1 MHLPR
6 FWARLL
12 VPPGEAA
19 EVPLEP
25 DLDAAL
31 LHLLRLPLQPTLRY
45 LLSARPTLDRVRA
58 LDRPHQREAAL
69 AWKPSR
75 ASTTWCSAG
84 DRPVPCVPSEEDVL
98 TEEQWR
104 TWREDGYVVVPNV
117 LSHEACERTVQ
128 IVCAHLGVDERD
140 PATWYHAHPDKQGI
154 MVQLFSGAQLEEN
167 RLAPSVRGVFEQ
179 LWQRTDLLP
188 SFDRVGMNPPESGA
202 YTFPGPH
209 LHWDVSLKTP
219 IPFGT
224 QGLIYLRD
232 TEAEQGALTLVPG
245 MHRTLEAW
253 LATLPDPSVA
263 RSTDLHALGARPIA
277 AGAGSLV
284 VWHQALAHGSRPNRA
299 LRPRFVQYVNYQP
312 VRMAVNPQWV

>member
-1 MHLPR
+1 
-6 FWARLL
+6 
-12 VPPGEAA
+12 
-19 EVPLEP
+19 
-25 DLDAAL
+25 
-31 LHLLRLPLQPTLRY
+31 
-45 LLSARPTLDRVRA
+45 
-58 LDRPHQREAAL
+58 
-69 AWKPSR
+69 
-75 ASTTWCSAG
+75 
-84 DRPVPCVPSEEDVL
+84 
-98 TEEQWR
+98 
-104 TWREDGYVVVPNV
+104 VVVPDV

>member
-19 EVPLEP
+19 ALPLEP

-45 LLSARPTLDRVRA
+45 LLSARPTLAEFERWIDRTSER
-58 LDRPHQREAAL
+58 LPSLEAVAHFNDAVL
-69 AWKPSR
+69 R
-75 ASTTWCSAG
+75 G
-84 DRPVPCVPSEEDVL
+84 DRPVPCTAHEASVL

-104 TWREDGYVVVPNV
+104 TWREEGYVVVPNV
-117 LSHEACERTVQ
+117 LSREACERTVQ
-128 IVCAHLGVDERD
+128 LVCAHLGADEHD
-140 PATWYHAHPDKQGI
+140 PATWYGAHPDKQGI
-154 MVQLFSGAQLEEN
+154 MVQLFHGAQLEEN
-167 RLAPSVRGVFEQ
+167 RLAPAVRRVFEQ

-188 SFDRVGMNPPESGA
+188 SFDRVGMNPPESKA

-209 LHWDVSLKTP
+209 LHWDVSLKAP

-232 TEAEQGALTLVPG
+232 TEAEQGALTVVPG

-263 RSTDLHALGARPIA
+263 RTADLHALGARPIA
-277 AGAGSLV
+277 AAAGSLV

-312 VRMAVNPQWV
+312 VRMRVSPEWV